1 MRFGRGDKV
10 RLLALVATA
19 IAGVATL
26 ATFAPGRGSASI
38 GTGVVTITTQLGY
51 QDGAAAGTGIVMTSS
66 GRVLTN
72 NHVIANATS
81 VTVSVPG
88 TGHSY
93 RGRVTGY
100 DLGGDVA
107 VVQLQGASNLTTA
120 SLDPS
125 ARVSVGEKVHAIG
138 NAGGT
143 GSLKS
148 AYGSITGTGRAIT
161 ASDSE
166 GGTSERLAGL
176 IETNAG
182 VIAGDSGGPL
192 LNASGHV
199 IGVVTAAS
207 TTGAFGFTRTP
218 ASDAFAIPIGKAL
231 NIAKAITAGRS
242 SATVHVG
249 PTAFLGVQVAAP
261 DAGSVTSSGAVI
273 VETVNGG
280 PADSAGLA
288 PGDVITGIDGRTVTS
303 PPAVTAYILTKKPGA
318 KVSVRY
324 VDSAGTHTVTVTLGS
339 GPPH

>member
-1 MRFGRGDKV
+1 V
-10 RLLALVATA
+10 AVLVTA

-26 ATFAPGRGSASI
+26 APLAPGRGAASI

-51 QDGAAAGTGIVMTSS
+51 QDGEAAGTGIVMTSS

-100 DLGGDVA
+100 DLRDDVA
-107 VVQLQGASNLTTA
+107 LVQLQGASNLTTA

-125 ARVSVGEKVHAIG
+125 ARVSVGQKVRAIG

-148 AYGSITGTGRAIT
+148 AYGQITGTGRSIT
-161 ASDSE
+161 ASDTQ
-166 GGTSERLAGL
+166 GNSERLAGL

-207 TTGAFGFTRTP
+207 TNGSFGFARTP

-231 NIAKAITAGRS
+231 DIAKAIAAGRS
-242 SATVHVG
+242 SAAVHVG
-249 PTAFLGVQVAAP
+249 PTPFLGVQVAAP
-261 DAGSVTSSGAVI
+261 DSGSLTTSGAVI
-273 VETVNGG
+273 VATVRGG
-280 PADSAGLA
+280 PADTAGLVA
-288 PGDVITGIDGRTVTS
+288 GDVITGIDGHTVGAPS
-303 PPAVTAYILTKKPGA
+303 AVTAYVLTKKPGA
-318 KVSVRY
+318 RVGIRY
-324 VDSAGTHTVTVTLGS
+324 VDQAGTHTVAVRLGS